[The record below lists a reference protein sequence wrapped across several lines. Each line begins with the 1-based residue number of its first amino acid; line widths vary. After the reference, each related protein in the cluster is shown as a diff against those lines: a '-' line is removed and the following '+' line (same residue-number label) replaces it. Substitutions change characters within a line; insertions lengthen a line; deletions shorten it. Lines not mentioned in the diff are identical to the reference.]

1 MATEAQISANRRNA
15 RLSTG
20 PRTSA
25 GRARSSLNALKAGI
39 HAKSEIIPGEDPE
52 ELAELTAEYYQ
63 SIRPEARE
71 EAVLVDQLIS
81 ADWQLRRLRHA
92 EAGIYTKFMS
102 GELNKT
108 SSGWAYMKNS
118 DTLDRCYRNQAAIS
132 RNLRASLDSLLRLRR
147 NGDLLQPPEQN
158 EPNSHAVEVP
168 ETNPIPEPEA
178 GQAPLPDNSGPLELD
193 ETNPIPASP
202 APSPQPPT
210 PAEVPADPQSRIP
223 DPSFRPIPGV
233 HYTYNL
239 QTLQIEPLPDDEAA

>member
-20 PRTSA
+20 PRSQA
-25 GRARSSLNALKAGI
+25 GRARSSMNALKAGI

-52 ELAELTAEYYQ
+52 ELAKLTAEYYQ
-63 SIRPEARE
+63 SIQPQGRE

-118 DTLDRCYRNQAAIS
+118 DILDRCYRNQAAIS

-147 NGDLLQPPEQN
+147 NSDLLQPSEQN
-158 EPNSHAVEVP
+158 EPNFPTVEVP
-168 ETNPIPEPEA
+168 ETNPIPEPEV
-178 GQAPLPDNSGPLELD
+178 GQVPSPGNSSPQEPD

-202 APSPQPPT
+202 AQTLQPLI
-210 PAEVPADPQSRIP
+210 PAETPADPP
-223 DPSFRPIPGV
+223 FRPVPGV
-233 HYTYNL
+233 HFTYNL
-239 QTLQIEPLPDDEAA
+239 QTLRIEPLTDDEAA